1 MSNIKIKDIP
11 INHFRG
17 NSKEITI
24 DTNDRNN
31 YW

>member
-1 MSNIKIKDIP
+1 MSNIKNIP

-17 NSKEITI
+17 NSKENTI